1 LKELVAGT
9 YSRLKKTKI
18 MSNFFNLSSIQLS
31 NALLMILLYPV
42 ITRIVGLE
50 AFGLIMLANAFAGLL
65 GIVVNFGTSQSGI
78 KDVAVHK
85 ADPRNLSKVFFNTLL
100 IRLLIF
106 IGFILLFVL
115 AGLGTFVHYE
125 YYAFAIPLILSE
137 VVNPLFLY
145 LGTEKLGVYNM
156 ANLVAK
162 VLIILSV
169 ILFIKGAAD
178 AKWVN
183 FIIGGINSLI
193 YLFLIVRGISQYKLP
208 FTLPGRTDLL
218 GLSKSNLYLVGNN
231 ISVHLQQSL
240 MLFALARWG
249 NPMWLGAYSLCDK
262 VTWSCRLMIM
272 SISNAVYPKAAWLFS
287 DDPQQFIAFKNRI
300 KKLLTL
306 SFLGVSAGIIV
317 FAGPII
323 HLLAGE
329 PNATAET
336 ILRIMSLVPAA
347 AALNSLNVLELLIRE
362 NNRAIFSIAMVL
374 LALAFT
380 LAFGISML
388 KNIYL
393 LGAYT
398 FFIEFSAIM
407 MYEYIIR
414 KEYPVFADPA
424 V

>member
-1 LKELVAGT
+1 MVAGT
-9 YSRLKKTKI
+9 FHKLKKTKI
-18 MSNFFNLSSIQLS
+18 LANFFNLSSIQLS
-31 NALLMILLYPV
+31 NALLMILLYPI

-78 KDVAVHK
+78 RDVAVHK
-85 ADPRNLSKVFFNTLL
+85 ANPGDLARVFFSTLL

-106 IGFILLFVL
+106 IVFILFFAL

-125 YYAFAIPLILSE
+125 YYVFAIPLILSE

-162 VLIILSV
+162 VLIILS
-169 ILFIKGAAD
+169 ILFFIKGAAD
-178 AKWVN
+178 ARWVN

-193 YLFLIVRGISQYKLP
+193 YIILIARGITQYKLP
-208 FTLPGRTDLL
+208 FIFPGKKDMV
-218 GLSKSNLYLVGNN
+218 GLSKSNFFLVGNN

-262 VTWSCRLMIM
+262 VTWSSRLMIM

-287 DDPQQFIAFKNRI
+287 DDPQQFIAFKSQV

-306 SFLGVSAGIIV
+306 SFLGISAGIII

-329 PNATAET
+329 PNATAVT

-362 NNRAIFSIAMVL
+362 NNRAIFNIAMVL
-374 LALAFT
+374 LAMAFT
-380 LAFGISML
+380 LALGISML

-398 FFIEFSAIM
+398 FFIEISAIL

-414 KEYPVFADPA
+414 KEYPVYAGRA
-424 V
+424 I